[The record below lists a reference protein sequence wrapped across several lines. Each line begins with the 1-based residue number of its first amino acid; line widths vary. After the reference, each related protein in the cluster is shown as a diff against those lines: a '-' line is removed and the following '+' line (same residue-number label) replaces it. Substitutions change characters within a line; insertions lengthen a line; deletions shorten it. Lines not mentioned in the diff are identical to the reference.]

1 MQYPSF
7 PLLLLLLFGI
17 GLGFLVFS
25 LVDDKQSSIA
35 FVQECFPVTL
45 SPPVIEGDAPSI
57 ISGSCTIEEVYS
69 KIYYFSDGA
78 TPYEKQNFYTKAIIT
93 LQDGSKRTV
102 YSQLSNLLSE
112 STIYFDNPPPWTLSS
127 IPVDE
132 TEIDNYIQVEV
143 FILEG
148 DIGTPPVNPEN

>member
-35 FVQECFPVTL
+35 FVQECFPVTV
-45 SPPVIEGDAPSI
+45 SPPVIEGDLPS

-69 KIYYFSDGA
+69 KLLYFSDGA
-78 TPYEKQNFYTKAIIT
+78 TPYEKQNFYIKAIIT

-102 YSQLSNLLSE
+102 YRQLSNLFSE
-112 STIYFDNPPPWTLSS
+112 ETNAFDTPPPWTLSS
-127 IPVDE
+127 IPVDA
-132 TEIDNYIQVEV
+132 TEIDTYIQAEI

-148 DIGTPPVNPEN
+148 DIGNPPVDLD